1 MYERRP
7 HQPSAT
13 VAAHAV
19 ALSAPHINIDER
31 ANAVNQEN
39 RLQTPGIDAAEPHPD
54 QPRPSH
60 SNADGSSHEPQTQSS
75 PSTAAR
81 VSVPISPAALP
92 DASAVFMARRMNGF
106 DRLDTGEGSD
116 SVVRVEDLS
125 LEPVSN
131 LDIPVAHSD
140 AHREPSL
147 RSADQSIDV

>member
-13 VAAHAV
+13 VAAPAV
-19 ALSAPHINIDER
+19 ALSAPHLNIDER
-31 ANAVNQEN
+31 ADAVNQEN

-60 SNADGSSHEPQTQSS
+60 ANTDGSSHEPQTRSS
-75 PSTAAR
+75 PSTAAG
-81 VSVPISPAALP
+81 VSVTINP
-92 DASAVFMARRMNGF
+92 DASAVFMARRMNVF

-116 SVVRVEDLS
+116 SVVRVEDQS

-131 LDIPVAHSD
+131 VDIPVAHSD
-140 AHREPSL
+140 AHPESSV